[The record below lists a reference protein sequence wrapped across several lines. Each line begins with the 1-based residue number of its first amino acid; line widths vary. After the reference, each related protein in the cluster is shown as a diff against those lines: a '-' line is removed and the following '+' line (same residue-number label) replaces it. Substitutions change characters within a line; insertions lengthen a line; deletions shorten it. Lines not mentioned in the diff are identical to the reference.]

1 MPNEP
6 HTSLAVHMAT
16 PPRKSRLS
24 PKARRALE
32 LLANNP
38 FGVNEDLL
46 RVGHGF
52 SRGMTAGLIRAGLA
66 LRYRMP
72 LRVGGRTIEVIYV
85 RITDDGRRALEG

>member
-6 HTSLAVHMAT
+6 HASLAVRMAT

-24 PKARRALE
+24 SKARRALE

-46 RVGHGF
+46 VGHGF
-52 SRGMTAGLIRAGLA
+52 SRELTAGLVRAGLV
-66 LRYRMP
+66 LRYGMP
-72 LRVGGRTIEVIYV
+72 LRVGGRTIQVTHV
-85 RITDDGRRALEG
+85 RITDVGRKAIE